1 MMENEQGDHSSTTA
15 PALRRAE
22 LRLSVIVPTFN
33 ERNNVAPLAAR
44 LTKALDGVGLRWS
57 VLFVDD
63 GSRDDTLV
71 EIRALSSR
79 DARFGALA
87 LSRNFGKEACIAA
100 GLGAATGD
108 AVIIIDADL
117 QHPPESIPSFIDAW
131 LAGNSIVF
139 GTRENRAGDGAL
151 RQFMSRVFYRLFHFV
166 SETQIPDDVTDFILL
181 DRKAV
186 AALNS
191 LGERSRFT
199 KGLYAWIGF
208 RSTSVSFP
216 VAERQHDR
224 SSFNLIK
231 LGRFA
236 IDGVTSF
243 SSLPLKIWSYLG
255 LVISVIAIA
264 YALVFLVQTLV
275 LGVDVPGFPSLII
288 SIMLL
293 SGIQLIS
300 LGVIGEY
307 IARVFN
313 EVKARPLF
321 VVAERIGVPEAMPGA
336 PAQSKI
342 PDRPG
347 DVA

>member
-1 MMENEQGDHSSTTA
+1 MENEQGDHTSTPA
-15 PALRRAE
+15 ALRRAD

-33 ERNNVAPLAAR
+33 EENNIGPLAAR
-44 LTKALDGVGLRWS
+44 LTQALDRVGIRWS

-63 GSRDDTLV
+63 GSRDDTLAEV
-71 EIRALSSR
+71 RALCGK
-79 DARFGALA
+79 DARFQALA

-100 GLGAATGD
+100 GLSAASGD

-117 QHPPESIPSFIDAW
+117 QHPPESIPSFVDAW
-131 LAGNSIVF
+131 LAGNLIVF
-139 GTRENRAGDGAL
+139 GTRENRAGEGPL
-151 RQFMSRVFYRLFHFV
+151 RQFMSRAFYRLFHFV

-186 AALNS
+186 TALNS

-255 LVISVIAIA
+255 LGISVIAIA
-264 YALVFLVQTLV
+264 YAFVFLVQTLV

-321 VVAERIGVPEAMPGA
+321 VVAERIGLPEAKPGA
-336 PAQSKI
+336 PLANKVS
-342 PDRPG
+342 DRSG
-347 DVA
+347 DVG

>member
-1 MMENEQGDHSSTTA
+1 MENERGDLASSPPLA
-15 PALRRAE
+15 SRRAE

-33 ERNNVAPLAAR
+33 EEHNVGPLAAR
-44 LTKALDGVGLRWS
+44 LTQALDRVGARWS

-63 GSRDDTLV
+63 GSGDNTLA
-71 EIRALSSR
+71 ELRALCR
-79 DARFGALA
+79 KDARFGALA

-100 GLGAATGD
+100 GLGAASGD
-108 AVIIIDADL
+108 AVVIMDADL
-117 QHPPESIPSFIDAW
+117 QHPPESIPSFVDAW

-139 GTRENRAGDGAL
+139 GTRENRAGDGAV
-151 RQFMSRVFYRLFHFV
+151 RQLMSRAFYRLFRFV
-166 SETQIPDDVTDFILL
+166 SETQIPHDVTDFILL

-208 RSTSVSFP
+208 RSIHVSFP
-216 VAERQHDR
+216 VAERQYDR
-224 SSFNLIK
+224 SSFNLLK

-255 LVISVIAIA
+255 LGISAVAIA
-264 YALVFLVQTLV
+264 YAFVFLIQTLL
-275 LGVDVPGFPSLII
+275 LGIDVPGFPSLII

-321 VVAERIGVPEAMPGA
+321 VVSERIGLAEARPDA
-336 PAQSKI
+336 PAKSEI
-342 PDRPG
+342 PDRSG
-347 DVA
+347 DVG